1 MMMQVIWDLSCQD
14 LNGARM
20 PFAMSCNLK
29 LSFHK
34 AKGTEDRRGGEGG
47 DHRSTGVGR
56 DRMVDF
62 GINSCGFGN
71 VPMYLYNF

>member
-1 MMMQVIWDLSCQD
+1 MMQVIWDLSCQD

-47 DHRSTGVGR
+47 DHRSTVWDRTGQDGR
-56 DRMVDF
+56 FRNKFLWIWKCSDV
-62 GINSCGFGN
+62 S
-71 VPMYLYNF
+71 L

>member
-1 MMMQVIWDLSCQD
+1 LSLLCCITCKSMMMQVIWDLSCQD

-29 LSFHK
+29 LNFHK

-47 DHRSTGVGR
+47 DHRSTVW
-56 DRMVDF
+56 DRT
-62 GINSCGFGN
+62 GWSI
-71 VPMYLYNF
+71 LE